1 MAPRVKLSAQTLAV
15 LRALVAEPS
24 RWRYG
29 YDLASE
35 TGLKSGSLYPI
46 LVRLADREL
55 VEARWEEEQPAGRPR
70 RHMYRLTDDGLAA
83 ASAAFA
89 APPGA
94 SQTAAR
100 APVRRLAG
108 QSS

>member
-46 LVRLADREL
+46 LVRLADREM

-83 ASAAFA
+83 ASAALA
-89 APPGA
+89 AQPGA
-94 SQTAAR
+94 SPTAAR

-108 QSS
+108 ESS